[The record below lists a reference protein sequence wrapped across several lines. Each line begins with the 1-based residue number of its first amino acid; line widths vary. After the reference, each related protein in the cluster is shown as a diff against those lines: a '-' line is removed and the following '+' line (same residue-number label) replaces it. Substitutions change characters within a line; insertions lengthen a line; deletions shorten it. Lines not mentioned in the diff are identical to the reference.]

1 ASMYDPSQ
9 MRPGKITHGEH
20 DRNPE
25 HFRKTQEDDPEYW
38 KLVTRDEGAVHGAA
52 SHLRDEEELKKD
64 IAVYF
69 GMISFMDYQIGLILD
84 ELDRLGIAENTLVVF
99 TTDHGHFLGQHGLT
113 AKAIHHYEDLI
124 LWIFLL
130 GVILTIAY
138 HVEEILENK
147 VYETTS
153 KKVIF
158 TLLFAKALIGGV
170 LICFVFFALEE
181 ISIEFTVLDFNV
193 KFGEI
198 TNLLIASVF
207 CLWGSDFYK
216 VTNGILKRKGESIK

>member
-1 ASMYDPSQ
+1 MNLFNLNY
-9 MRPGKITHGEH
+9 I
-20 DRNPE
+20 
-25 HFRKTQEDDPEYW
+25 Y
-38 KLVTRDEGAVHGAA
+38 
-52 SHLRDEEELKKD
+52 
-64 IAVYF
+64 
-69 GMISFMDYQIGLILD
+69 
-84 ELDRLGIAENTLVVF
+84 
-99 TTDHGHFLGQHGLT
+99 
-113 AKAIHHYEDLI
+113 I

-181 ISIEFTVLDFNV
+181 IGIEFTILDFKI

-216 VTNGILKRKGESIK
+216 VTNGILQRKGEAIK